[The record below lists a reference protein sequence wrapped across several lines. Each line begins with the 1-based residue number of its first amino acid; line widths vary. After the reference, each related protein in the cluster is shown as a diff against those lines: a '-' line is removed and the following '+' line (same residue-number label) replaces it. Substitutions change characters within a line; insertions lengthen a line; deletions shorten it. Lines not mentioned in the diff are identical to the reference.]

1 MKKTQLILILFLTVT
16 TAYAQNK
23 TDRMYLANETKDVIV
38 EAVES
43 NIIKYRHANEN
54 TIYSISKNMVD
65 KIVFASGREENFES
79 NFKQVRGLKDYDKV
93 YITYVPQDI
102 EGLTSKGQVFSKA
115 TGVTTLSSI
124 NNVTNRAVRKVKM
137 EAAMLGAN
145 VVYVGNTFQRGN
157 QYGNENIPGNATMT
171 SISGTA
177 YSTAPK
183 LQHIERIKREV
194 ENGKFV
200 LLATEQLNR
209 NAFDSK
215 SSIQNLYDKNGNLAF
230 IRFQVREEN
239 GQLLLSSKDH
249 KFKTQELR
257 LLSAENDTITLVEQ
271 SNNTIY
277 NYFLLGENEPRIV
290 QIQAIQER
298 KNN

>member
-1 MKKTQLILILFLTVT
+1 MKKTKLILILLLTVN

-43 NIIKYRHANEN
+43 NIIKYRHVNEN
-54 TIYSISKNMVD
+54 TVYSISKNMVD
-65 KIVFASGREENFES
+65 KIVFASGREEKFES
-79 NFKQVRGLKDYDKV
+79 SFKQVKGLKDYEKV
-93 YITYVPQDI
+93 YITYVPHDI
-102 EGLTSKGQVFSKA
+102 EGLTAKGQVFSKA

-177 YSTAPK
+177 YSTNP
-183 LQHIERIKREV
+183 LQNIETLKEAL
-194 ENGKFV
+194 ENQQFV
-200 LLATEQLNR
+200 ILATEQLNR
-209 NAFDSK
+209 NAFDSNTKVHPLTDQQGKLLFFSFYLVQEKDGSLYVRSNGLK
-215 SSIQNLYDKNGNLAF
+215 SKTG
-230 IRFQVREEN
+230 E
-239 GQLLLSSKDH
+239 LSLTYAAD
-249 KFKTQELR
+249 E
-257 LLSAENDTITLVEQ
+257 IYTLVEQ
-271 SNNTIY
+271 TNNTTY
-277 NYFLLGENEPRIV
+277 NYLILGENEPRIK
-290 QIQAIQER
+290 QLRAIQDR
-298 KNN
+298 NK